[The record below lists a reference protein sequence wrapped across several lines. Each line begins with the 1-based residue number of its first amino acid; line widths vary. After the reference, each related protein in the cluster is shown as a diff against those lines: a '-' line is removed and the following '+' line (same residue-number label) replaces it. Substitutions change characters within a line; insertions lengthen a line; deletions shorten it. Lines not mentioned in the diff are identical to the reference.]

1 LCATLGAASI
11 GITYFGRKLR
21 TLGTWILIPS
31 LYLACDFYDS
41 AHPQGMIS
49 DYLVLLPRLSVA
61 LIGPLLILLIQY
73 RFNRTDGLALWGIP
87 HNIAGEREQGVLWS
101 VGGIFVALFVTSFT
115 VQLLGIEYGQ
125 WIIWS
130 TVSVSTGQLAS
141 MHRKLGHRG
150 WGALCGLLLGLA
162 IVFLLPLHGPM
173 DGFAAVLLPVT
184 LVVRNY
190 PIAFASR
197 CMLIVIAAGSI
208 SQSEVAAEI
217 RLIGVLAGGVI
228 GVLCAYLSLGLAS
241 LSRKVQSS

>member
-1 LCATLGAASI
+1 
-11 GITYFGRKLR
+11 
-21 TLGTWILIPS
+21 
-31 LYLACDFYDS
+31 
-41 AHPQGMIS
+41 
-49 DYLVLLPRLSVA
+49 
-61 LIGPLLILLIQY
+61 
-73 RFNRTDGLALWGIP
+73 
-87 HNIAGEREQGVLWS
+87 
-101 VGGIFVALFVTSFT
+101 
-115 VQLLGIEYGQ
+115 
-125 WIIWS
+125 
-130 TVSVSTGQLAS
+130 
-141 MHRKLGHRG
+141 
-150 WGALCGLLLGLA
+150 
-162 IVFLLPLHGPM
+162 M